1 MYYNNNYQRDRASWQ
16 AAANYQAQMRDMQIR
31 AHNEN
36 LRKEMEM
43 RKGQPGFLGSRGTL
57 NGHIANM
64 YNQIT
69 PLEQMANQHHM
80 NMMNAAA
87 NAMNNEMVQVQDRKM
102 DLADMEQQRKVA
114 QTEYERQVA
123 MQNAAN
129 EAAQINAQERMNTRN
144 AEMKENMNERN
155 NQGLDNAFGNMNDS
169 LADLGNG
176 TGDGT
181 ISDPFQVPDY
191 TLFDN
196 NNKKIGGGSY
206 FSKALLS

>member
-1 MYYNNNYQRDRASWQ
+1 MYYNNNYQRDYRNWN
-16 AAANYQAQMRDMQIR
+16 AAAQHQAMMRDMQIR

-36 LRKEMEM
+36 LRREMEM
-43 RKGQPGFLGSRGTL
+43 RRGQPGFLGARGTL
-57 NGHIANM
+57 NSYIANM

-87 NAMNNEMVQVQDRKM
+87 HAMNNELVQVQDRKM

-129 EAAQINAQERMNTRN
+129 EAAQIEAQERMNTRN
-144 AEMKENMNERN
+144 AQMKEKMNERN
-155 NQGLDNAFGNMNDS
+155 NQGLDNAFSNMNN
-169 LADLGNG
+169 AF
-176 TGDGT
+176 GDGQGT
-181 ISDPFQVPDY
+181 VSDPFQVPDY

-196 NNKKIGGGSY
+196 YDNKIGGGSY

>member
-1 MYYNNNYQRDRASWQ
+1 MYYNNNYQRDRANWQ

-36 LRKEMEM
+36 VRKHAELRRFGHGDPNTRNYIQEMY
-43 RKGQPGFLGSRGTL
+43 S
-57 NGHIANM
+57 
-64 YNQIT
+64 QIT

-87 NAMNNEMVQVQDRKM
+87 NAMNNEMVQVQDRRM

-129 EAAQINAQERMNTRN
+129 ETAQINAQERMNTRN
-144 AEMKENMNERN
+144 AEMKEKMNERN

-176 TGDGT
+176 SNEGK

>member
-1 MYYNNNYQRDRASWQ
+1 MSYYNNNYQRDYANWQ

-43 RKGQPGFLGSRGTL
+43 RSGQNGFMGSRGTV
-57 NGHIANM
+57 NSYVQNM
-64 YNQIT
+64 YNQIS

-114 QTEYERQVA
+114 QTEYERQIA
-123 MQNAAN
+123 MQNANN
-129 EAAQINAQERMNTRN
+129 EAYATAAQERMNARN
-144 AEMKENMNERN
+144 AEMKEKMNERT
-155 NQGLDNAFGNMNDS
+155 NQGLDNAFESMNGS
-169 LADLGNG
+169 LGDALGSNEG
-176 TGDGT
+176 A

-191 TLFDN
+191 TLYDN

>member
-1 MYYNNNYQRDRASWQ
+1 MYYNNNYQRDYASWQ
-16 AAANYQAQMRDMQIR
+16 RAAQQQAMMLEMQQR
-31 AHNEN
+31 AYNEN
-36 LRKEMEM
+36 ARKHAEM
-43 RKGQPGFLGSRGTL
+43 RRFGLGDPNT
-57 NGHIANM
+57 HYAIQEM

-69 PLEQMANQHHM
+69 PLEHMANQHHM

-87 NAMNNEMVQVQDRKM
+87 HAMNNEMVQVQDRRM

-129 EAAQINAQERMNTRN
+129 EAAQIEAQERMNTRN
-144 AEMKENMNERN
+144 AEMKEKMNERN
-155 NQGLDNAFGNMNDS
+155 NQGLDNAFANLNDS
-169 LADLGNG
+169 LDSPE
-176 TGDGT
+176 GT

-191 TLFDN
+191 TLYDN
-196 NNKKIGGGSY
+196 YDNKIGGGSY